1 MAASAWNG
9 EQRPGQLLVDA
20 GRRGSQA
27 VADRPARFPVRDSKA
42 GEVEEQVGGIHSAQ
56 VAAPAFSPPLSLAG
70 EEERRSRRPFLH
82 HQPSPW
88 THQCVLTCSAAY
100 WQCALASA
108 RISVADER

>member
-42 GEVEEQVGGIHSAQ
+42 GEVEEQVGGIHLNDLNRKLLQ
-56 VAAPAFSPPLSLAG
+56 RQQFSVRDAPPL
-70 EEERRSRRPFLH
+70 R
-82 HQPSPW
+82 
-88 THQCVLTCSAAY
+88 
-100 WQCALASA
+100 
-108 RISVADER
+108 